1 MSSQAPGP
9 ENPSQGQQG
18 ASLQTPLQVAKAPVE
33 AYNDKNWHRLRSVV
47 TPDFVYEEVATQRR
61 LEGVDAVF
69 ACWQGWAQA
78 FPDSRATFNEEFVS
92 NGIVSSG
99 IVSGT
104 GIVVLEVTWSGTHTG
119 LLDLPGG
126 PVAPTN
132 RAIRLQGCQVIGLR
146 NGKAQSIRHYF
157 DLATL
162 LQQLGMLP

>member
-1 MSSQAPGP
+1 MSSHASGP
-9 ENPSQGQQG
+9 EKPSQGPQD
-18 ASLQTPLQVAKAPVE
+18 ASLQTPLQAAKAPVE

-78 FPDSRATFNEEFVS
+78 FPDSRATFDEAFVS
-92 NGIVSSG
+92 NGT
-99 IVSGT
+99 GT
-104 GIVVLEVTWSGTHTG
+104 VVLEMTWSGTHTG

-126 PVAPTN
+126 PVTPTN
-132 RAIRLQGCQVIGLR
+132 RSIRLQSCQVVGVR
-146 NGKAQSIRHYF
+146 NGKAHSIRQYF
-157 DLATL
+157 DIATL

>member
-9 ENPSQGQQG
+9 EKPSQAQQD
-18 ASLQTPLQVAKAPVE
+18 ASLETPLQAAKAPVE

-61 LEGVDAVF
+61 LEGVDAVI
-69 ACWQGWAQA
+69 ACWQAWARA
-78 FPDSRATFNEEFVS
+78 FPDSRGTFDDGFVS
-92 NGIVSSG
+92 EGV
-99 IVSGT
+99 
-104 GIVVLEVTWSGTHTG
+104 VVLEVTWLGTHTG

-132 RAIRLQGCQVIGLR
+132 RPIRLQSCQVLGLR

-157 DLATL
+157 DIATL

>member
-9 ENPSQGQQG
+9 EKPAQAQQG
-18 ASLQTPLQVAKAPVE
+18 ASLETPLQAAKAPVE
-33 AYNDKNWHRLRSVV
+33 AYNDKNWQRLRSVV

-61 LEGVDAVF
+61 LEGIDAVI
-69 ACWQGWAQA
+69 ACWQSWAKA
-78 FPDSRATFNEEFVS
+78 FPDSRAVVDEAFVS
-92 NGIVSSG
+92 ERA
-99 IVSGT
+99 
-104 GIVVLEVTWSGTHTG
+104 VVLELTWCGTHTG

-132 RAIRLQGCQVIGLR
+132 RPIRLQGCQVLALR

-157 DLATL
+157 DIATL

>member
-1 MSSQAPGP
+1 MSSHAPGP
-9 ENPSQGQQG
+9 EKSSQGQQD
-18 ASLQTPLQVAKAPVE
+18 ASLETPLQAAKAPVE

-78 FPDSRATFNEEFVS
+78 FPDSRATFDEAIVS
-92 NGIVSSG
+92 NGT
-99 IVSGT
+99 GT
-104 GIVVLEVTWSGTHTG
+104 VVLEVTWSGTHTG

-126 PVAPTN
+126 PVTPTN
-132 RAIRLQGCQVIGLR
+132 RSIRLQGCQVVELR
-146 NGKAQSIRHYF
+146 NGKAQSIRHYV
-157 DLATL
+157 DMVTL